1 MFFLRVQISA
11 KKPSTPFL
19 AYYFTYLCRGFLY
32 NYPVIYN
39 LIMPIQ
45 AGQQAPDISLV
56 DSDKKMHRLSEY
68 RGKNVVLL
76 FFPAA
81 FTGVCTKE
89 MCQTRD
95 ELSFYNDVNASVF
108 GISVDLP
115 FALAKFKELNQI
127 NFTLLSDFN
136 KEAISA
142 YQVKYD
148 EWIAGLKGVAKRSAF
163 VIDKNGI
170 VQFAQVLEQAGDF
183 PDLEGVKKTLSSL
196 K

>member
-1 MFFLRVQISA
+1 MAISE
-11 KKPSTPFL
+11 
-19 AYYFTYLCRGFLY
+19 
-32 NYPVIYN
+32 
-39 LIMPIQ
+39 
-45 AGQQAPDISLV
+45 GQKAPDFTLV
-56 DSDKKMHRLSEY
+56 DSDKKPHKLSDY
-68 RGKNVVLL
+68 RGKKVVLL

-95 ELSFYNDVNASVF
+95 ELFLYNNMDASVF

-115 FALAKFKELNQI
+115 FALGKFKELNNL

-142 YQVKYD
+142 FGIKYD

-163 VIDKNGI
+163 VIDKEGT
-170 VQFAQVLEQAGDF
+170 VRFAHVLEQAGDF
-183 PDLEGVKKTLSSL
+183 PDLDGVKRTLSEL
-196 K
+196 G